1 MSTTSNAASLKAVL
15 KEKLNAYFNRL
26 KKEQEERSVEKEMHV
41 YKIRSSTQNSDSDF
55 TLPAFSPEDTYW
67 MERIQSER
75 FNDCNRRG
83 ILYRPKIVK
92 EIMTMVD
99 NAFNK
104 DYPDGIMIKGPHGIG
119 KSHSLVNLVRTLQ
132 YDSSCQYLVTFIPD
146 CRKWYDADD
155 LYTAICSSFGTSL
168 SALKWPLGSDLE
180 QLRNLY
186 TCVANIDLILKSM
199 DKKWVLVF
207 DQVNELFYRP
217 ELKEAEDL
225 GSLPFP
231 FSVINNIMRRDRRIV
246 SIISASTDNEVAYKK
261 SHEGFEEYNHPCNM
275 DFKETCA
282 AFEEVATRSNS
293 TEIFDVTGGV
303 PLQLWNLISFKFS
316 IKEYE
321 RHELHSIRKSLEKLL
336 TKGCIY

>member
-1 MSTTSNAASLKAVL
+1 MSTTSNAASLTAVL

-67 MERIQSER
+67 METIQSER

-132 YDSSCQYLVTFIPD
+132 YDSSCKYLVTMISD
-146 CRKWYDADD
+146 CQRWGDVDD

-168 SALKWPLGSDLE
+168 SALSWSSSSALDSLWGIQSPLQNWFWRNKARLWRSIYTEWLRKSFESDWWGTLAGE
-180 QLRNLY
+180 EIDLFYPFYRWLWRGWIAHNSEIFLTIWKKRNRKRNLIVSPY
-186 TCVANIDLILKSM
+186 LRF
-199 DKKWVLVF
+199 LVF
-207 DQVNELFYRP
+207 
-217 ELKEAEDL
+217 
-225 GSLPFP
+225 
-231 FSVINNIMRRDRRIV
+231 
-246 SIISASTDNEVAYKK
+246 
-261 SHEGFEEYNHPCNM
+261 
-275 DFKETCA
+275 
-282 AFEEVATRSNS
+282 
-293 TEIFDVTGGV
+293 
-303 PLQLWNLISFKFS
+303 W
-316 IKEYE
+316 
-321 RHELHSIRKSLEKLL
+321 
-336 TKGCIY
+336 